1 MNPNF
6 YHLNLL
12 TACVIERARRQ
23 AKEGKKDEARD
34 WYRYVFQSDI
44 IGILKRNGWP
54 VQVLNEQMK
63 LLASECHPCNEVSLK
78 GDLERIA
85 DSLDVLKHFIMPK
98 PARRGGRSV
107 LAGK

>member
-6 YHLNLL
+6 YHLNLM
-12 TACVIERARRQ
+12 TICVMKKARDK
-23 AKEGKKDEARD
+23 AKEGHKDEARD
-34 WYRYVFQSDI
+34 WYRYLIQSDI
-44 IGILKRNGWP
+44 IGILRRNGWP
-54 VQVLNEQMK
+54 VQSLDDELKM
-63 LLASECHPCNEVSLK
+63 LCDECHPCNEVSLK

-85 DSLDVLKHFIMPK
+85 DSLDALKNFIMPK